1 MHLKG
6 LDTLLTLLCLQGK
19 FVVLIFNL
27 GLVISHSELTIPKL
41 KIRCKFFCRLL
52 YSQSPPC
59 ILALHLIYVSEQ
71 QVKVTIVYCQRKVA
85 FYYYTSLLCH
95 LETYNKYIISS
106 SLRIIIKPI
115 APICAF
121 NSLKECLLL
130 ATLESYPFC

>member
-1 MHLKG
+1 MALCTLHSSSCGG
-6 LDTLLTLLCLQGK
+6 LGDLWPPVVKDTK
-19 FVVLIFNL
+19 
-27 GLVISHSELTIPKL
+27 PKL

-52 YSQSPPC
+52 HSQSPPC
-59 ILALHLIYVSEQ
+59 ILALHLICVSEQ

-95 LETYNKYIISS
+95 LETYNKYIISY
-106 SLRIIIKPI
+106 SLRIIISPI
-115 APICAF
+115 APICAL